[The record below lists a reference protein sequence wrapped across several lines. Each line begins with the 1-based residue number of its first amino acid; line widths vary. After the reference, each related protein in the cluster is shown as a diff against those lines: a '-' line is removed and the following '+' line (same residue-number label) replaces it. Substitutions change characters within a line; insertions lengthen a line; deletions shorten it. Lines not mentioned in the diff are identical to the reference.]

1 MQPLS
6 PALPLALLGLVIA
19 GAVGGLMA
27 AKAARASRYA
37 PRVFLGVNTAASAL
51 LVLVGL
57 LAGGL
62 ILAAVILLLMAYNGV
77 AGVYVRN
84 HWTPLENGVG
94 GAGDRYRARWGFTE
108 LVREVRRPTWHAD
121 HSSALTETLL
131 TSDGRRCVLGP
142 RLDAHNRETEEVV
155 TVRLGA
161 VKSGIV
167 GLIAG
172 KPEMGKT
179 TTAIR
184 ILSATAEAHMSE
196 AIEHAM
202 KGSLIIVDPK
212 GDEALRA
219 AALGLSARHQVPFWE
234 WSEDCPIDPLSS
246 TLTSPHLAVP
256 AAIERLMATDEWTE
270 PFYENLTRG
279 AWTDAAELL
288 QHAGRPLTLAGM
300 IDALRPN
307 GQMRLLAE
315 MAVRVRAGQAD
326 GQLHAELSQIHDNTT
341 PRRWE
346 QLEGASERLRG
357 LQRSGLGARLRSEA
371 DGGRTIASLAAEPG
385 ISYLRLDSGLW
396 PETSKKLAE
405 LLVIGLMQDA
415 GAVAE
420 TGRLVTIFA
429 DEIGAIPAKRLDA
442 LVQRGRS
449 AGFSFIGAL
458 QTLAALGANDP
469 VLAAQFT
476 GTLSWAIGHTVSGQS
491 EAGEDDAERMSRL
504 GGTRVERELTTQTSG
519 GFLAIPTGSGSA
531 RQVDSYILGPND
543 YRSMPKGAAGVIDLS
558 LSTEHPDRVQRT
570 GVTPYTPTVR
580 MTPVAPPM
588 PAPPAPEAVA
598 AAPASAARRV
608 LLLPP
613 ASTD

>member
-6 PALPLALLGLVIA
+6 PAIPLALLGLVIT
-19 GAVGGLMA
+19 GAIGGLMA

-37 PRVFLGVNTAASAL
+37 PRVFLGCNTAGSVL

-57 LAGGL
+57 VAGGL

-121 HSSALTETLL
+121 HATALNETLL
-131 TSDGRRCVLGP
+131 TPDGRACILGP

-161 VKSGIV
+161 RKSGIV

-184 ILSATAEAHMSE
+184 VLAATAEAHPT
-196 AIEHAM
+196 
-202 KGSLIIVDPK
+202 GSLIIIDPK
-212 GDEALRA
+212 GDETLRA
-219 AALGLSARHQVPFWE
+219 AVIGLSARHQVPFWE
-234 WSEDCPIDPLSS
+234 WSEESPIDPLSS
-246 TLTSPHLAVP
+246 TMTSPHLAVP

-288 QHAGRPLTLAGM
+288 QHAGRPLTLQGM
-300 IDALRPN
+300 IQALRPE
-307 GQMRLLAE
+307 GQLRLLAE
-315 MAVRVRAGQAD
+315 MAARVRAGQAD
-326 GQLHAELSQIHDNTT
+326 AQLHAELSQIQDNTT

-357 LQRSGLGARLRSEA
+357 LARSGLGARLRPEA

-420 TGRLVTIFA
+420 SGRLVTIFA

-491 EAGEDDAERMSRL
+491 EAGEDDAERLSRL

-580 MTPVAPPM
+580 MTPVAPP
-588 PAPPAPEAVA
+588 PLAPPAPEVVG
-598 AAPASAARRV
+598 APASGGVARRV

-613 ASTD
+613 ASSD